1 MIKLEDL
8 SKEDMI
14 RKYLELEK
22 KLEDRDK
29 EIEKLK
35 EIIKKEKAINGDE
48 TSAKRN
54 GLPSWL
60 WGFFSLTIAL
70 FVFN

>member
-1 MIKLEDL
+1 MTTPTALDICN
-8 SKEDMI
+8 
-14 RKYLELEK
+14 RVA
-22 KLEDRDK
+22 DK
-29 EIEKLK
+29 ARPEYENLK
-35 EIIKKEKAINGDE
+35 EIIKKEKAVNGDE